1 MKKVFRYLQDQAVQ
15 ASQQK
20 YSGGAYLS
28 SSSKEPQQRRGHH
41 GAAASSS
48 SPSQYQ
54 EAHTTHHQSRSEHPS
69 TAAHSFPT
77 HTTAAGIPR
86 SPRSDGQRDLDR
98 DQDPHSSTHTRPKIS
113 DDLLAKNVTRH
124 QYGQDNILQ
133 SYDLYIPEPKLK
145 AEPESESESPGYWI
159 LYIHG
164 GYFRD
169 PNVTSSSFL
178 PALSRIVASTKT
190 KANTN
195 TNEVEEEGKKE
206 NNGIEIDDISGY
218 ASINYRLSP
227 HPQKSPQNPHTTP
240 AYELRNAKWPDHLH
254 DVLAG
259 IAHLQQKYAFGE
271 RYLLVGHSVGATMA
285 LLSTLAA
292 ASARS
297 FTTSTGTTT
306 NTTTTTTTAHGD
318 DDRTQQQQ
326 QQPPKLLLALPAIEP
341 PLAVLGVS
349 GIYDFPTLHDSF
361 PSYVDL
367 TRNAGIG
374 IGRGIGMMD
383 ADADADDDGDVAA
396 SPARYT
402 AEEYSRSWAGAGAGV
417 TVANGAATGLDD
429 DDDEKE
435 EEEVVASSTAT
446 AKKKKKKNLKP
457 PQNPKR
463 RRVVV
468 LAHSKDDGL
477 VDWRQVEIMKDG
489 FSHGGLVQVQVQV
502 QTKEEEEGQVG
513 IDVKLV
519 EIHGAHNRI
528 WEDGRELARAIGEA
542 LRVMRTLD

>member
-69 TAAHSFPT
+69 TAAHSFPA

-98 DQDPHSSTHTRPKIS
+98 DPHSSTRPKIS

-133 SYDLYIPEPKLK
+133 SYDLYIPEPTLK
-145 AEPESESESPGYWI
+145 AEPESEPESPGYWI

-178 PALSRIVASTKT
+178 PALSRIVAANTNT
-190 KANTN
+190 NTN

-206 NNGIEIDDISGY
+206 NNGIDIDDISGY

-306 NTTTTTTTAHGD
+306 TTAHGD

-326 QQPPKLLLALPAIEP
+326 QQPPKLLLPLPAIEP

-374 IGRGIGMMD
+374 IGRGMMD
-383 ADADADDDGDVAA
+383 ANDDGDVAA

-417 TVANGAATGLDD
+417 TVTNGAATGLDD

-435 EEEVVASSTAT
+435 EEEEEVVASSTAT
-446 AKKKKKKNLKP
+446 AKKKKKNLKP

-477 VDWRQVEIMKDG
+477 VDWRQVEIMKDV

-502 QTKEEEEGQVG
+502 QTKEEGQAG

>member
-28 SSSKEPQQRRGHH
+28 SSSEEPQHRRKHH
-41 GAAASSS
+41 GAASSS

-54 EAHTTHHQSRSEHPS
+54 GAHTTHHHSRSEHPS
-69 TAAHSFPT
+69 TAAHSSPA

-86 SPRSDGQRDLDR
+86 SPGSDEQRDLDR
-98 DQDPHSSTHTRPKIS
+98 DHHSSTRPKVP

-145 AEPESESESPGYWI
+145 AGTEPESESPGYWI

-169 PNVTSSSFL
+169 PSVTSSSFL
-178 PALSRIVASTKT
+178 PALSRIVT
-190 KANTN
+190 ANTN
-195 TNEVEEEGKKE
+195 TNTNEEAEGKTKD
-206 NNGIEIDDISGY
+206 IDIDDISGY

-227 HPQKSPQNPHTTP
+227 HPQKSPQNPRTTP

-254 DVLAG
+254 DVLAA

-292 ASARS
+292 ASASGGCARS
-297 FTTSTGTTT
+297 FTSTSATAA
-306 NTTTTTTTAHGD
+306 TTTAHGD
-318 DDRTQQQQ
+318 DRTQQQPP
-326 QQPPKLLLALPAIEP
+326 PPKSLLPASTIEP

-374 IGRGIGMMD
+374 IGMM
-383 ADADADDDGDVAA
+383 DADADDDGDVAA

-402 AEEYSRSWAGAGAGV
+402 AEEYSRSWAGARAGV

-429 DDDEKE
+429 DNE
-435 EEEVVASSTAT
+435 EQVASSTV
-446 AKKKKKKNLKP
+446 AKKKKKKIP
-457 PQNPKR
+457 PQKPKR
-463 RRVVV
+463 RRAVV

-477 VDWRQVEIMKDG
+477 VDWRQVEIMKDV
-489 FSHGGLVQVQVQV
+489 FSHGGQVQA
-502 QTKEEEEGQVG
+502 KEEEEGQAG

>member
-1 MKKVFRYLQDQAVQ
+1 
-15 ASQQK
+15 
-20 YSGGAYLS
+20 
-28 SSSKEPQQRRGHH
+28 
-41 GAAASSS
+41 
-48 SPSQYQ
+48 
-54 EAHTTHHQSRSEHPS
+54 
-69 TAAHSFPT
+69 
-77 HTTAAGIPR
+77 
-86 SPRSDGQRDLDR
+86 
-98 DQDPHSSTHTRPKIS
+98 
-113 DDLLAKNVTRH
+113 
-124 QYGQDNILQ
+124 
-133 SYDLYIPEPKLK
+133 
-145 AEPESESESPGYWI
+145 
-159 LYIHG
+159 
-164 GYFRD
+164 
-169 PNVTSSSFL
+169 VTSSSFL
-178 PALSRIVASTKT
+178 PALSRIVA
-190 KANTN
+190 ANTN
-195 TNEVEEEGKKE
+195 TNEEEE
-206 NNGIEIDDISGY
+206 NNKGIDIDDISGY

-271 RYLLVGHSVGATMA
+271 RYLLVGHSIGATMA

-297 FTTSTGTTT
+297 FTTSTGTG
-306 NTTTTTTTAHGD
+306 TTTTTTTAHGD
-318 DDRTQQQQ
+318 GDRTQQTP
-326 QQPPKLLLALPAIEP
+326 PPKLLLPLPAIEP

-374 IGRGIGMMD
+374 IGRGMMD

-402 AEEYSRSWAGAGAGV
+402 AGEYSRSWARAGAGV
-417 TVANGAATGLDD
+417 TVTNGAATGLVDD
-429 DDDEKE
+429 DL
-435 EEEVVASSTAT
+435 ASSTVT
-446 AKKKKKKNLKP
+446 NLKKKKRTP
-457 PQNPKR
+457 PQKTKR
-463 RRVVV
+463 RRAVV

-477 VDWRQVEIMKDG
+477 VDWRQVEIMKDV
-489 FSHGGLVQVQVQV
+489 FSRGGQVQVQVQV
-502 QTKEEEEGQVG
+502 QTKEEEEEEGQAG